1 MKPILKWA
9 GSKKKLLPEIIK
21 RIPKEFSTYVE
32 PFFGSGAVF
41 FALRP
46 SRAFLSDYNGEL
58 ISFYKTLRDFSKELI
73 EELRTYENTKEYFD
87 HIRSLDRDLSYK
99 GLSDIKKAA
108 RFLYLNKT
116 CFNGLYR
123 VNSKGHFNVPFG
135 KYINPSI
142 LNEPLLEEVSTFLGS
157 SYYIFNQRDFRS
169 ALKDIPK
176 DSFVYLD
183 PPYDGTFTEYTKK
196 SFGKKDQEDLRDCC
210 IELDRQGIKF
220 LLSNS
225 NTEFIKELYKDFII
239 EEIKTTYAINHNKE
253 ASEVLIRNYEI

>member
-1 MKPILKWA
+1 M
-9 GSKKKLLPEIIK
+9 
-21 RIPKEFSTYVE
+21 
-32 PFFGSGAVF
+32 
-41 FALRP
+41 
-46 SRAFLSDYNGEL
+46 
-58 ISFYKTLRDFSKELI
+58 
-73 EELRTYENTKEYFD
+73 
-87 HIRSLDRDLSYK
+87 
-99 GLSDIKKAA
+99 
-108 RFLYLNKT
+108 
-116 CFNGLYR
+116 
-123 VNSKGHFNVPFG
+123 
-135 KYINPSI
+135 
-142 LNEPLLEEVSTFLGS
+142 NEPLLEEVSTFLGS
-157 SYYIFNQRDFRS
+157 SYYIFNQQDFRS